1 MNRGVSL
8 MDQNDNNSNNDSNN
22 EIQSYIYQQIAEFQ
36 PFVTPETLVMVVAR
50 DPRRQNEEQ
59 PYTTDDEKQIHRI
72 AIVLKQDDTS
82 IEAEAS
88 HDNIFQAIRFAK
100 ENLLKKLIQ
109 IKDEVDDSCDRLQAI
124 QNASANEQ
132 IH

>member
-1 MNRGVSL
+1 MN
-8 MDQNDNNSNNDSNN
+8 QNDNNSSNDSNN

-50 DPRRQNEEQ
+50 DPNDENEQGPEQ
-59 PYTTDDEKQIHRI
+59 FVTDHEKQIHRI
-72 AIVLKQDDTS
+72 AIVLKENDAS

-88 HDNIFQAIRFAK
+88 HSNIFEAIRFAK
-100 ENLLKKLIQ
+100 ESLLEKLIQ
-109 IKDEVDDSCDRLQAI
+109 IKDEIDDSAERTQAI
-124 QNASANEQ
+124 QTARANEQ